1 MKSYNPALK
10 PFSRNLRSNMTDAEQ
25 LLWSKLRR
33 KQILGLQFYRQK
45 PLANYIVD
53 FYCAAAN
60 LVIELDGSQ
69 HFEAEHQIKDQ
80 ERDRVL
86 ESMGIR
92 VLRFDNRQVL
102 TELDAVMSVVFSTVE
117 KQIPPS
123 PPFTKGGDIAS
134 SSTSVFDKEKDFA
147 AVLTQTAPPFEKG
160 EDSEAVQAQTA
171 PQTIPPVE
179 KGEDAEAVQMQTA
192 PQTIP
197 PVEKG
202 EDAEAVQ
209 MQTAPRTSPPFE
221 KGGQGGFSKKGNSA

>member
-1 MKSYNPALK
+1 MKPYNPVLK

-69 HFEAEHQIKDQ
+69 HFEPDHQARDA

-86 ESMGIR
+86 ESMGIM

-102 TELDAVMSVVFSTVE
+102 TELDAVMSVVFNTVE
-117 KQIPPS
+117 KQIQIPPN
-123 PPFTKGGDIAS
+123 PPFAKGGVIAS
-134 SSTSVFDKEKDFA
+134 ISTSGFDKGLDST
-147 AVLTQTAPPFEKG
+147 AVPTQT
-160 EDSEAVQAQTA
+160 T
-171 PQTIPPVE
+171 PQ
-179 KGEDAEAVQMQTA
+179 
-192 PQTIP
+192 
-197 PVEKG
+197 
-202 EDAEAVQ
+202 
-209 MQTAPRTSPPFE
+209 TSPPFE
-221 KGGQGGFSKKGNSA
+221 KGGQGGFSKKGNSV

>member
-69 HFEAEHQIKDQ
+69 HFEPDHQVKDE

-102 TELDAVMSVVFSTVE
+102 TELDAVMSVVFNTVE
-117 KQIPPS
+117 KQIPPN
-123 PPFTKGGDIAS
+123 PPFTKGGVIAS
-134 SSTSVFDKEKDFA
+134 SSTSVFDKKQDSA
-147 AVLTQTAPPFEKG
+147 AIH
-160 EDSEAVQAQTA
+160 AQTA
-171 PQTIPPVE
+171 PQTIPP
-179 KGEDAEAVQMQTA
+179 
-192 PQTIP
+192 I
-197 PVEKG
+197 
-202 EDAEAVQ
+202 
-209 MQTAPRTSPPFE
+209 
-221 KGGQGGFSKKGNSA
+221 